1 MPDPT
6 TPPATDPD
14 EGKLTMG
21 SLKKMIQDT
30 VAEIVPGLMDSAKPA
45 TPPPAPATDVPTDI
59 AAQVRAQVERIRK
72 QEEKQKTEA
81 QVLADIAALKDAKPK
96 EKEPVQRSKLHKVMG
111 WGDPAE

>member
-6 TPPATDPD
+6 TPPTEPD
-14 EGKLTMG
+14 GDKLTMG

-30 VAEIVPGLMDSAKPA
+30 VAEIVPGLIGSAKPP
-45 TPPPAPATDVPTDI
+45 TPAGPAPATDVPTDI

-81 QVLADIAALKDAKPK
+81 QVLADIAALKDAKPV
-96 EKEPVQRSKLHKVMG
+96 EKVPVQRSKLHKVMG
-111 WGDPAE
+111 WGDPPE